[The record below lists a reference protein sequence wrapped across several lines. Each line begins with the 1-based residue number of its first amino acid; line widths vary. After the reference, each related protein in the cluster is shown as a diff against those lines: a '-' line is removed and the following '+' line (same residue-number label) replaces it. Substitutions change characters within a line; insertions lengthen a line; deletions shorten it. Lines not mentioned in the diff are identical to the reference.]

1 MTGSLRHIM
10 QLAFLSPLLPVLLVF
25 GSLFIGMKFEST
37 LLMDSGREGLPAEM
51 ISLKSSSKVVQ
62 QDDRVG
68 QLWIKESEEA
78 MKKRCTVN
86 HLRNGF
92 WITARHC
99 VQGLN
104 GQSASGFIRQYD
116 GQSAKVEDV
125 YTKGETE
132 DVALIK
138 VSDGINA
145 DSFELPTKSLTFNDE
160 ASLIGYGGYH
170 DFPSTAEV
178 RVVAYYDKYSFE
190 AGSFSNILQ
199 SVATTDAWSCSGDS
213 GGAIY
218 SGNTIYAVH
227 TAGGANPTCQDRRG
241 GKMWHSDIFPYADW
255 INSLM
260 KETQDSSE
268 GYR

>member
-10 QLAFLSPLLPVLLVF
+10 QLAFHSPLLPVLLVF

-104 GQSASGFIRQYD
+104 GQNASGFIRQYD

-138 VSDGINA
+138 VSDGITA
-145 DSFELPTKSLTFNDE
+145 DF
-160 ASLIGYGGYH
+160 
-170 DFPSTAEV
+170 
-178 RVVAYYDKYSFE
+178 
-190 AGSFSNILQ
+190 
-199 SVATTDAWSCSGDS
+199 
-213 GGAIY
+213 
-218 SGNTIYAVH
+218 
-227 TAGGANPTCQDRRG
+227 
-241 GKMWHSDIFPYADW
+241 
-255 INSLM
+255 
-260 KETQDSSE
+260 
-268 GYR
+268 